1 MRGWLGVLGA
11 LALLGSAEA
20 RAADPVWAADTVL
33 LAAARAEGS
42 AVLFSS
48 NNEEEVL
55 PQLARFEQAT
65 GVHVDYIR
73 STDTALL
80 ARIQLETRAGKQS
93 WDVLNTPA
101 VELLPKEWLLAFAP
115 PAAAGLVAQA
125 RDPENRWFGTHAIL
139 HVPAYNR
146 TRIKEADLPR
156 SYGDF
161 VKHGEWDG
169 HVGIDFT
176 DRDWLSALVGFYGEG
191 PGKALVQSIIGTLHP
206 TLYKGHLALAR
217 ALGSGE
223 YWLNLN
229 NYANLVLNAQ
239 IAGDPVDF
247 FVLDPVVATY
257 GEAGLN
263 GRAPHP
269 NAGKLLLDFLIS
281 AEAQTMRT
289 KWGRIPTRPDVA
301 TNPPG
306 LMDRFKDKKIVRAS
320 LTAEQ
325 DQRWQKIFN
334 EWFGAK

>member
-1 MRGWLGVLGA
+1 MA
-11 LALLGSAEA
+11 SAAE
-20 RAADPVWAADTVL
+20 PVWAPDAAL
-33 LAAARAEGS
+33 LAAARPEGA

-55 PQLARFEQAT
+55 PQLAEFEQAT
-65 GVHVDYIR
+65 GLHVDYIR

-93 WDVLNTPA
+93 WDLLNTPA
-101 VELLPKEWLLAFAP
+101 VELLPKEWLVAYAP
-115 PAAAGLVAQA
+115 PGAAALFAQA

-139 HVPAYNR
+139 HVPAYN
-146 TRIKEADLPR
+146 TSKIKEADLPR
-156 SYGDF
+156 SYADF
-161 VKHGEWDG
+161 ARHKEWEG
-169 HVGIDFT
+169 HVAIDFT
-176 DRDWLSALVGFYGEG
+176 DRDWLSALVGFTGETQ
-191 PGKALVQSIIGTLHP
+191 GKSLIRSIVGALHP
-206 TLYKGHLALAR
+206 ALYKGHLALAR

-239 IAGDPVDF
+239 LAGDPVDF

-257 GEAGLN
+257 GEAGVN
-263 GRAPHP
+263 AKAPHP

-281 AEAQTMRT
+281 AKAQTMRT

-306 LMDRFKDKKIVRAS
+306 LMDRFKDKKLIRAS

-334 EWFGAK
+334 EWFEAK

>member
-1 MRGWLGVLGA
+1 MRHWLAILGVLA
-11 LALLGSAEA
+11 LVSPAPAG
-20 RAADPVWAADTVL
+20 AADGPWTPDAAL
-33 LAAARAEGS
+33 LAAAKPEGS

-48 NNEEEVL
+48 NYEEEVL

-65 GVHVDYIR
+65 GLHVDYIR

-101 VELLPKEWLLAFAP
+101 VELLPKEWLLAWAP
-115 PAAAGLVAQA
+115 AEAQALDAQA

-139 HVPAYNR
+139 HVPAYNK
-146 TRIKEADLPR
+146 TKVKEADLPH
-156 SYGDF
+156 SYADF
-161 VKHGEWDG
+161 AKHKEWAG
-169 HVGIDFT
+169 HVAIDFT
-176 DRDWLSALVGFYGEG
+176 DRDWLSALVGTVGQAEG
-191 PGKALVQSIIGTLHP
+191 KSLIQSIVSTLHP
-206 TLYKGHLALAR
+206 ALYKGHLALAR

-239 IAGDPVDF
+239 LAGDPVDF

-257 GEAGLN
+257 GEAGIN
-263 GRAPHP
+263 ARAPHP
-269 NAGKLLLDFLIS
+269 NAGKLLLAFLVS
-281 AEAQTMRT
+281 AEAQSMRT
-289 KWGRIPTRPDVA
+289 RWGRIPTRPDVA

-320 LTAEQ
+320 LTAEE
-325 DQRWQKIFN
+325 DQRWQKTFN